1 VVNCV
6 EISKLLS
13 CVKFGSELDK
23 LKLNSKFRATG
34 LNEQGTS

>member
-1 VVNCV
+1 LVNCV

-23 LKLNSKFRATG
+23 LKLNSKFREIG
-34 LNEQGTS
+34 LDEQEAS